1 MYNSLQSHRL
11 GRRIILLGG
20 GAAAM
25 LSTLRVKA
33 EIPSL
38 AHNDAA
44 LERFMEVSKRLT
56 GMKVL
61 DAEFGRRLYESCQ
74 RIIPNFEENA
84 AKLSQDAGEKTTPL
98 EQALLVGWY
107 DGIVEHGDK
116 AECVAYV
123 ASLDRVLTS
132 DVLKPP
138 SYAFGAYGSWRA
150 KPQPDPNWIN
160 QDNAP

>member
-1 MYNSLQSHRL
+1 MYNSLQSPRL

-33 EIPSL
+33 AVSSSVS
-38 AHNDAA
+38 NDAA
-44 LERFMEVSKRLT
+44 FERFMDVSKRLT

-61 DAEFGRRLYESCQ
+61 DVDFGQRLYESCQ
-74 RIIPNFEENA
+74 RIIPNFQENA
-84 AKLSQDAGEKTTPL
+84 NKLSQEVGQGTTPL

-107 DGIVEHGDK
+107 DGVVEHGDK

-123 ASLDRVLTS
+123 ASLDRVITS

-138 SYAFGAYGSWRA
+138 SYAFGAYGSWKAQPR
-150 KPQPDPNWIN
+150 PDPSWIT
-160 QDNAP
+160 QDNTP